1 MHLVVSGGYP
11 EDYEKEKLFQELK
24 MFRILSFHA
33 GTKTE
38 NGQVVS
44 NGGRVLAVT
53 SYGENFKEAIQQSYE
68 NIEKLKFEKMYF
80 RKDIGFDL

>member
-1 MHLVVSGGYP
+1 MIFLYSDSIV
-11 EDYEKEKLFQELK
+11 
-24 MFRILSFHA
+24 FHA

-53 SYGENFKEAIQQSYE
+53 SYGENFKEAIQQSYK
-68 NIEKLKFEKMYF
+68 NIEKLKFENMYF